1 MPVKASVTAQPRYHE
16 GAPAWYV
23 RAARE
28 ALPVEDFPDTD
39 DLVTGGHAVFVTHG
53 GETGRASVQLA
64 MDSPQKCHTWRPKS
78 AGPGKRWD
86 ALVDDIAARL
96 EAAGFT
102 DVRRTTMG
110 VWATP
115 PNPAD
120 DEVEF
125 LLTPDADLENV
136 GVYHLTSA
144 RYPKLTARIDGGF
157 HRGVTSGSGGFMACN
172 SKGTPV
178 TAGYRTPDG
187 ALRAARDYAA
197 YCGIP
202 DHLIKIVTVE
212 DKALAL
218 LDAAYD
224 AAGPGAHTATVTA
237 DINSHQV
244 TEQADALRLEVGV
257 PAGSAEGFR
266 RERQKRAAKLIAH
279 AMATGGGTLVVR
291 SCYPGQTAAVRG
303 WILCR
308 ASADPI
314 PAPDLVSV
322 ADSAPT
328 ATGPRLT

>member
-39 DLVTGGHAVFVTHG
+39 DLAPGGHAVFVTHG

-96 EAAGFT
+96 EAAGFA

-115 PNPAD
+115 PTPTAE
-120 DEVEF
+120 EVEF
-125 LLTPDADLENV
+125 LLAPDADLENV
-136 GVYHLTSA
+136 GVYHLTCA
-144 RYPKLTARIDGGF
+144 QYPKLTARIDGGF
-157 HRGVTSGSGGFMACN
+157 HPGVTSGSGGFIALN
-172 SKGTPV
+172 SEGTPV
-178 TAGYRTPDG
+178 TTGYRTVDG
-187 ALRAARDYAA
+187 ALRAAHDYAA

-212 DKALAL
+212 DKALAI

-224 AAGPGAHTATVTA
+224 AAGPGAHTASVTA
-237 DINSHQV
+237 EVNSYRV
-244 TEQADALRLEVGV
+244 TEQADSLRLEAGV
-257 PAGSAEGFR
+257 SAEGFR

-291 SCYPGQTAAVRG
+291 SCYPGQTSAVRG
-303 WILCR
+303 WTLSR
-308 ASADPI
+308 AAAEPM
-314 PAPDLVSV
+314 PVPDLESLADGAPIV
-322 ADSAPT
+322 A
-328 ATGPRLT
+328 GPRLT

>member
-39 DLVTGGHAVFVTHG
+39 DLAPGGHAVFVTHG

-64 MDSPQKCHTWRPKS
+64 MDTPQKCHTWRPKS

-102 DVRRTTMG
+102 DVRRTNMG

-120 DEVEF
+120 EEVEF

-144 RYPKLTARIDGGF
+144 QYPKLTARIDGGF
-157 HRGVTSGSGGFMACN
+157 HRGVTSGSGGFIAFN
-172 SKGTPV
+172 SEGTPV
-178 TAGYRTPDG
+178 TTGYRTPDG
-187 ALRAARDYAA
+187 ALRAAHDYAA

-237 DINSHQV
+237 VVNSHRV
-244 TEQADALRLEVGV
+244 TEQADALRLEAGV
-257 PAGSAEGFR
+257 PAESAEGFR

-291 SCYPGQTAAVRG
+291 SHYPDQTATVRG
-303 WILCR
+303 WMLSH
-308 ASADPI
+308 AAADPM
-314 PAPDLVSV
+314 PVPDLESLADGAPIV
-322 ADSAPT
+322 A
-328 ATGPRLT
+328 GPRLT

>member
-39 DLVTGGHAVFVTHG
+39 DLAPGGHAVFVAHG
-53 GETGRASVQLA
+53 GENGRASVQLS

-86 ALVDDIAARL
+86 ALVDGIAACL

-102 DVRRTTMG
+102 DVRRTNMG

-120 DEVEF
+120 EEVEF

-144 RYPKLTARIDGGF
+144 QYPKLTARIDGGF
-157 HRGVTSGSGGFMACN
+157 HRGVTSGSGGFVAFN
-172 SKGTPV
+172 SEGTPV
-178 TAGYRTPDG
+178 TAGYRTADG

-237 DINSHQV
+237 DINSHRV
-244 TEQADALRLEVGV
+244 TEQADALRLEAGV
-257 PAGSAEGFR
+257 PAESAEGFR
-266 RERQKRAAKLIAH
+266 RERQKRAAKLIAL

-291 SCYPGQTAAVRG
+291 SRYPDRSAAVRG
-303 WILCR
+303 WVLASSSAEPMSEAELR
-308 ASADPI
+308 ALAAGAQPSMSPK
-314 PAPDLVSV
+314 
-322 ADSAPT
+322 
-328 ATGPRLT
+328 LT

>member
-39 DLVTGGHAVFVTHG
+39 DLAPGGHAVFVTHG

-64 MDSPQKCHTWRPKS
+64 MDSTQKYHTWRPKS

-115 PNPAD
+115 PKPAD
-120 DEVEF
+120 EEVEF

-144 RYPKLTARIDGGF
+144 QYPKLTARIDGGF
-157 HRGVTSGSGGFMACN
+157 HRGVTSGSGGFIACN

-224 AAGPGAHTATVTA
+224 AAGPGAHTATVAA
-237 DINSHQV
+237 DINSHRV
-244 TEQADALRLEVGV
+244 TEQADALRLEAGV
-257 PAGSAEGFR
+257 PAESADGFR

-291 SCYPGQTAAVRG
+291 SRHPDQSTAVRG
-303 WILCR
+303 WVL
-308 ASADPI
+308 AS
-314 PAPDLVSV
+314 S
-322 ADSAPT
+322 SAEPMSE
-328 ATGPRLT
+328 AELRSLAAGAQPSMSPRLS